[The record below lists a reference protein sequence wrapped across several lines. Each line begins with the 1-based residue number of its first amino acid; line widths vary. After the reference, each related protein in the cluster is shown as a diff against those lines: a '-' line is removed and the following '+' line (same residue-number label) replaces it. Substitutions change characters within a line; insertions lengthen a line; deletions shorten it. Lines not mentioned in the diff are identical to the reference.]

1 MQFLSVMVESIG
13 KKLVQARLARGL
25 TLEEA
30 AMETRI
36 RARQLAALEAD
47 DYSSFANNTYA
58 RGFLLMYGK
67 FLNVDV
73 RAFARELEAGSP
85 ISLADYQYLNAVE
98 ATEEKP
104 IRRASPE
111 TRGTERRRPSFA
123 PLIAFVVLLAMVGF
137 GLHLFYQAKRLDV
150 GTSNSLATPAPDG
163 SPVSDAKPEVPKAP
177 APSAVAP
184 SSNLQPAQ
192 PISPSPAVVPLREPA
207 VPTAAPAPIAPST
220 TVSDR
225 QFLSTAVVPAAPPIA
240 SGPTSAINP
249 PITGA
254 MAAPVNELIVEP
266 LKKTW
271 VRIRRDDPAAEPI
284 FEDVLYPKVG
294 PLKLKGNRFWVEV
307 RDADAV
313 MLRKNGQP
321 LAYQPPGIAIQ

>member
-1 MQFLSVMVESIG
+1 MQSFSVMVESIG

-36 RARQLAALEAD
+36 RARQLGALEAD

-73 RAFARELEAGSP
+73 RAVARELEAGSP
-85 ISLADYQYLNAVE
+85 ISLADYQYLNAASEPAAERPVRRMSPE
-98 ATEEKP
+98 
-104 IRRASPE
+104 IRR
-111 TRGTERRRPSFA
+111 TERGRPSLA
-123 PLIAFVVLLAMVGF
+123 PLIVFVVLMSVVGF
-137 GLHLFYQAKRLDV
+137 GAHLYYQAQRLDV
-150 GTSNSLATPAPDG
+150 GNSNRLATPAPDA
-163 SPVSDAKPEVPKAP
+163 SPGPESKTEAAP
-177 APSAVAP
+177 AST
-184 SSNLQPAQ
+184 
-192 PISPSPAVVPLREPA
+192 AVVPATNPHPSPSVSPTTAPPTQPLVPA
-207 VPTAAPAPIAPST
+207 ASPSAPLSPSST
-220 TVSDR
+220 ISDR
-225 QFLSTAVVPAAPPIA
+225 QFLSTAASSAPQSNAVSPA
-240 SGPTSAINP
+240 PTAVP
-249 PITGA
+249 PITTTLA
-254 MAAPVNELIVEP
+254 EPVNELVVEP

-271 VRIRRDDPAAEPI
+271 IRIRRDDPAAEPI

-307 RDADAV
+307 KDADAV

-321 LAYQPPGIAIQ
+321 LAYQPPGITIQ

>member
-1 MQFLSVMVESIG
+1 MQSVSVMVESIG

-85 ISLADYQYLNAVE
+85 ISLADYQYLSA
-98 ATEEKP
+98 AGSTEERP
-104 IRRASPE
+104 ARRASPE
-111 TRGTERRRPSFA
+111 TRRTDRRRPSLA
-123 PLIAFVVLLAMVGF
+123 PLIVFVVLMAMVGF
-137 GLHLFYQAKRLDV
+137 GWHLFNQAKRLEV
-150 GTSNSLATPAPDG
+150 GTSNSPATPAPDA
-163 SPVSDAKPEVPKAP
+163 SIDSESKPEVPKAL
-177 APSAVAP
+177 APTAVAP
-184 SSNLQPAQ
+184 SSNSQPA
-192 PISPSPAVVPLREPA
+192 PSVSPAPAAVPLREPV

-225 QFLSTAVVPAAPPIA
+225 QFLSTAVVPATPPIA
-240 SGPTSAINP
+240 LSPASAVAPPTTS
-249 PITGA
+249 TLV
-254 MAAPVNELIVEP
+254 APVNELVVEP

-271 VRIRRDDPAAEPI
+271 VRIRRDDPTAEPI

-307 RDADAV
+307 KDADAV
-313 MLRKNGQP
+313 MIRMNGQP